1 MTVEMRKDAVI
12 TGKYLLNIG
21 ILYQQFKE
29 TYESMTGAGMG
40 KKNS

>member
-1 MTVEMRKDAVI
+1 MTVKIRIEAII

-40 KKNS
+40 KKNA